1 MDEIVPKHPLTE
13 KDYWRVGPVYVR
25 KWVLLGLLA
34 ALSMLIL
41 AVFGPPTAL
50 FSPLV
55 REPPAFRFNDPKLAR
70 QSGEVRILDARDVV
84 RYEGEVDQ
92 GACTGQGKVYDS
104 SGQLVY
110 HGPLVDGRYEGED
123 ALVYRDGFPVYAGE
137 MANNLYEGQ
146 GRRTDPISGIVSEGE
161 FSKGMLSGE
170 GREYYADGALLREGQ
185 FSRDLLEGE
194 GSEYAQEGTLLREGT
209 FSAGV
214 LHGVGSQ
221 YDRDG
226 ALVYEGE
233 FRRGRYHGQG
243 RLYNTSYR
251 TLSYEGEFAYGQPLG
266 LGRIYHPSGQLLYEG
281 QVCDSRPRADA
292 FLGLSLENVEAAF
305 TEHWQLFSC
314 GEMTGFVYPTFRLIF
329 VTESPVSI
337 VSAVQEEEPENG
349 LPQTSRDGET
359 AEESAA
365 VPRISR
371 SSAGGGGD
379 EALSPKTDKKDVIIC
394 EVLSYGQLL
403 PGVAQP
409 ALDMPSG
416 TRAYGWREWFSD
428 QASNE
433 TPEGAVVS
441 KTGQFVYRFTPDA
454 RFAAKPVS
462 YYLLADAGVVTT
474 SVLRED
480 KDSSLW
486 YQSARREEAGIP

>member
-1 MDEIVPKHPLTE
+1 MDEILPKRPLTE

-34 ALSMLIL
+34 ALSVLIL

-55 REPPAFRFNDPKLAR
+55 REPPTFRFNDPKLAR
-70 QSGEVRILDARDVV
+70 QSGEVRILDARGVV

-92 GACTGQGKVYDS
+92 GVCTGQGKVYDS

-110 HGPLVDGRYEGED
+110 HGPLVDGRYEGAD
-123 ALVYRDGFPVYAGE
+123 ALVYRDGLPVYAGG

-161 FSKGMLSGE
+161 FSQGMLSGQ

-194 GSEYAQEGTLLREGT
+194 GREYAQDGALLREGT
-209 FSAGV
+209 FSAGA
-214 LHGVGSQ
+214 LHGAGSQ
-221 YDRDG
+221 YNHDG
-226 ALVYEGE
+226 ALVYEGA

-243 RLYNTSYR
+243 RLYNALYR
-251 TLSYEGEFAYGQPLG
+251 TLSYEGEFAYGQPIG

-281 QVCDSRPRADA
+281 QVCDSCPRADA
-292 FLGLSLENVEAAF
+292 FLGLSLEDVEAAF

-314 GEMTGFVYPTFRLIF
+314 EEATGFVYPTFRLIF

-337 VSAVQEEEPENG
+337 VSAVQEEEIG
-349 LPQTSRDGET
+349 LPQTVWDGET
-359 AEESAA
+359 VEESDA
-365 VPRISR
+365 VPLIPK
-371 SSAGGGGD
+371 SSAGGSGD
-379 EALSPKTDKKDVIIC
+379 EVLSPKTDKKDVIIC

-428 QASNE
+428 QASNGM
-433 TPEGAVVS
+433 PEGAAVR
-441 KTGQFVYRFTPDA
+441 KTGQFVCRFTPA
-454 RFAAKPVS
+454 TRFTAEPVE
-462 YYLLADAGVVTT
+462 YYLLADAGVATA
-474 SVLRED
+474 SVLRDD

-486 YQSARREEAGIP
+486 YQSSRREEAGFP

>member
-1 MDEIVPKHPLTE
+1 MDEILPKYPLTE
-13 KDYWRVGPVYVR
+13 RDYWRIGPVYVR
-25 KWVLLGLLA
+25 KWMLLGLLA
-34 ALSMLIL
+34 ALSVLIL
-41 AVFGPPTAL
+41 AAFGPPTAL

-55 REPPAFRFNDPKLAR
+55 REPPAFRFNDPKLAQ
-70 QSGEVRILDARDVV
+70 QSGEVRILDGRGVV

-110 HGPLVDGRYEGED
+110 HGPLVNGRYEGVD
-123 ALVYRDGFPVYAGE
+123 ALVYRDGLPVYAGE

-146 GRRTDPISGIVSEGE
+146 GRRTDPVSGIVSEGE

-170 GREYYADGALLREGQ
+170 GREYYAGGALLREGL

-194 GSEYAQEGTLLREGT
+194 GKEFSQDGTLMREGT
-209 FSAGV
+209 FSAGT
-214 LHGVGSQ
+214 LHGAGSQ
-221 YDRDG
+221 YNRDG

-233 FRRGRYHGQG
+233 FRHGRYHGQG

-251 TLSYEGEFAYGQPLG
+251 TLSYEGEFAYGQPIG

-292 FLGLSLENVEAAF
+292 FLGLSLEDVEAAF
-305 TEHWQLFSC
+305 AEHWQLFSC
-314 GEMTGFVYPTFRLIF
+314 GEVTGFVYPTFRLIF

-337 VSAVQEEEPENG
+337 VSPSQEEENALLQALWDRESG
-349 LPQTSRDGET
+349 
-359 AEESAA
+359 EESAA
-365 VPRISR
+365 VPLIPQ
-371 SSAGGGGD
+371 SSAGGNGD

-394 EVLSYGQLL
+394 EVISYEQLL

-409 ALDMPSG
+409 ELDMPSG

-428 QASNE
+428 QASNG
-433 TPEGAVVS
+433 TPKGAAVR
-441 KTGQFVYRFTPDA
+441 KTGQFVCRFTPDA
-454 RFAAKPVS
+454 RFAAEPVV
-462 YYLLADAGVVTT
+462 YYLLADAGVATT

-486 YQSARREEAGIP
+486 YQGARREEAEVP

>member
-1 MDEIVPKHPLTE
+1 MDEIWPKRPLTE
-13 KDYWRVGPVYVR
+13 KDYWRIGPVYVK
-25 KWVLLGLLA
+25 KWVLWGLLA

-41 AVFGPPTAL
+41 AAFGPPTAL
-50 FSPLV
+50 FSPLG
-55 REPPAFRFNDPKLAR
+55 REPPTFRFNDLKLAR
-70 QSGEVRILDARDVV
+70 QSGEVRILDDRGVV

-92 GACTGQGKVYDS
+92 GVCTGQGKVYDS

-110 HGPLVDGRYEGED
+110 QGPLVEGRYEGKD
-123 ALVYRDGFPVYAGE
+123 ALVYRDGLPVYAGE

-146 GRRTDPISGIVSEGE
+146 GRRTDPISGIVSEGN
-161 FSKGMLSGE
+161 FSQGMLSGE
-170 GREYYADGALLREGQ
+170 GREYYAGGALLREGQ

-194 GSEYAQEGTLLREGT
+194 GKEYAQDGTLLREGT
-209 FSAGV
+209 FSAGA

-221 YDRDG
+221 YNHDG

-243 RLYNTSYR
+243 RLYNALYQ
-251 TLSYEGEFAYGQPLG
+251 TLSYEGEFAYGQPIG
-266 LGRIYHPSGQLLYEG
+266 LGRIYHLSGQLLYEG
-281 QVCDSRPRADA
+281 RVCDNRPRADA
-292 FLGLSLENVEAAF
+292 FLGLSLENVETAF

-314 GEMTGFVYPTFRLIF
+314 GEVTGFVYPTFRLVF

-337 VSAVQEEEPENG
+337 VSALQEEGPENG
-349 LPQTSRDGET
+349 LPQMARDGEV

-365 VPRISR
+365 APRVSR
-371 SSAGGGGD
+371 SPVGGSGD
-379 EALSPKTDKKDVIIC
+379 EAISPKTDKKDIIIC
-394 EVLSYGQLL
+394 EVLSYGQVL
-403 PGVAQP
+403 PGVTQP

-416 TRAYGWREWFSD
+416 TRAHGWREWFST
-428 QASNE
+428 QASNG
-433 TPEGAVVS
+433 TPEGAAVI
-441 KTGQFVYRFTPDA
+441 KTGQFVWRFTLDA
-454 RFAAKPVS
+454 KFAAEPVA

-486 YQSARREEAGIP
+486 YQSARREETEVP